1 MLMTRLEPRRATGLL
16 PPLYCTGDE
25 PTDLSLTATSIER
38 PRVMMYSH
46 DGIGLGHMRRNANI
60 ASRFVESVQ
69 DASVLMVG
77 SAPTGLFF
85 PVPPGVDSLKLPSII
100 KVGTNQWEPRS
111 LRVESSELRNLR
123 AHLIRS
129 VAERF
134 EPHLFIADHLPAGVW
149 GELLPTL
156 RMLRRRSNPP
166 RVILGLR
173 DILDSPD
180 VVREAW
186 SREGIYDLIGAYY
199 DCVLI
204 YGSRAVYDSAERYQL
219 TFPGRLHYCGYVCAD
234 LPRLGREQV
243 RAALDVKAR
252 QLVLVTAGGG
262 SDAYPMM
269 DACTR
274 ALRTLEEGS
283 DVEAFLVTGP
293 LMSAGFRDRLKDLAR
308 GYPMRVLDTVVDSP
322 ILMNAADLVIAMG
335 GYNTVIEALRLGKKI
350 LVIPRE
356 GPSAEQRTRAALLA
370 EMGLIRAL
378 ELHDAATLKLAGM
391 IREELDDRSAAAP
404 AALHLDGARTVVTH
418 MKNELATW
426 RAANARPG
434 RAGPMRRAVG

>member
-16 PPLYCTGDE
+16 PPLYGTGDE
-25 PTDLSLTATSIER
+25 PADLSLTATSIER

-85 PVPPGVDSLKLPSII
+85 PVPAGVDSLKLPSII
-100 KVGTNQWEPRS
+100 KVGTNHWEPRS

-156 RMLRRRSNPP
+156 RMFRRRSNPP

-186 SREGIYDLIGAYY
+186 SREGVYNLIGAYY

-204 YGSRAVYDSAERYQL
+204 YGSRTVYDSAECYQL
-219 TFPGRLHYCGYVCAD
+219 TFPGKLHYCGYVCAENAC
-234 LPRLGREQV
+234 LGREQV
-243 RAALDVKAR
+243 RAALGMKAR
-252 QLVLVTAGGG
+252 QLVVVSAGGG
-262 SDAYPMM
+262 ADGYPMLE
-269 DACTR
+269 ACAR
-274 ALRTLEEGS
+274 ALRTLDAGS
-283 DVEAFLVTGP
+283 DLEAVLVTGP
-293 LMSAGFRDRLKDLAR
+293 IMADGHKERLEDLAR
-308 GYPMRVLDTVVDSP
+308 GHPIRVLDTVVDSP
-322 ILMNAADLVIAMG
+322 SLMNAADLVITMG
-335 GYNTVIEALRLGKKI
+335 GYNTVVEALRLGKKI

-356 GPSAEQRTRAALLA
+356 GPSAEQRTRANLLA
-370 EMGLIRAL
+370 EIGLVRAL
-378 ELHDAATLKLAGM
+378 ALGDATPSRLAQM
-391 IREELDDRSAAAP
+391 IRTALEERSVVR
-404 AALHLDGARTVVTH
+404 AALQFDGARRVVTH
-418 MKNELATW
+418 MKRELATW
-426 RAANARPG
+426 SAANRKPAQAR
-434 RAGPMRRAVG
+434 AMRRAAK